1 MSEKMVVGGIEYAFR
16 TELEGEIAIQQRDP
30 ASKNIQTL
38 IDLMINDIRAEND
51 TAMIRK
57 VIRNQGK
64 IASLQQLKDIITRD
78 LTILQ
83 KKA

>member
-1 MSEKMVVGGIEYAFR
+1 MVVGGIEYAFR